1 MSVSSAPPPGGP
13 SPAAASA
20 RHGLVDVLRG
30 LALFGILVVNL
41 EFIAS
46 PPFEGWYAFGD
57 SLDQAARWAT
67 VTFFQLKSYL
77 VFSLL
82 FGYGLTIMA
91 SRAPASGLG
100 PRYMRRMLVLAVLGV
115 LHAVFFY
122 IGDILVTYA
131 LLGALLFPMRNW
143 STRRLIGIAA
153 WVYGVGL
160 LVVIGIAALVAATPV
175 DDPEQGGRT
184 AVYLDGSFLEV
195 AAQRIED
202 APLVLV
208 GGLLLQ
214 YPSIM
219 AAFLIGV
226 MVGRGDLLSHPAR
239 HAAPARR
246 VMWWCLPIG
255 FGLSGVAGLAALTAD
270 AQGLG
275 PGPALAIVLQT
286 VSGPIAV
293 AGVVAAV
300 VVLSG
305 RAWWAVVER
314 PLAPAGRA
322 SLSVYLGESI
332 VASLLFAGY
341 GLGLAAAVGPAGALV
356 FAVVIFAALAGA
368 AALWLTRFRQGPFE
382 WILRSATYWRVQ
394 RLRR

>member
-1 MSVSSAPPPGGP
+1 MSVP
-13 SPAAASA
+13 STADARV
-20 RHGLVDVLRG
+20 RHGLVDMLRG

-46 PPFEGWYAFGD
+46 PPFEGWYAFED
-57 SLDQAARWAT
+57 PLDQAARWAT
-67 VTFFQLKSYL
+67 VTFFQLKSYI

-82 FGYGLTIMA
+82 FGYGLAIMA
-91 SRAPASGLG
+91 SRATEGLG
-100 PRYMRRMLVLAVLGV
+100 PRYLRRMLVLAILGI

-122 IGDILVTYA
+122 AGDILVTYA
-131 LLGALLFPMRNW
+131 LLGTLLFPMRNW
-143 STRRLIGIAA
+143 STRRLIRIAA
-153 WVYGVGL
+153 WVYGIGL
-160 LVVIGIAALVAATPV
+160 LVVIGVAALVASAPL
-175 DDPEQGGRT
+175 DDPVQGART
-184 AVYLDGSFLEV
+184 DVYLDGSFLEV

-202 APLVLV
+202 APIVAI

-219 AAFLIGV
+219 AAFLVGV
-226 MVGRGDLLSHPAR
+226 VVGRGDLLSAPGR
-239 HAAPARR
+239 HAATARQ

-255 FGLSGVAGLAALTAD
+255 FGLSGVAGVAALTAD
-270 AQGLG
+270 ADGLG

-305 RAWWAVVER
+305 RSWWPRVER
-314 PLAPAGRA
+314 PLIPAGRS

-332 VASLLFAGY
+332 VASLVFAGY
-341 GLGLAAAVGPAGALV
+341 GLGLSGVVGPAGALAFAAAI
-356 FAVVIFAALAGA
+356 FAVLAGA

-382 WILRSATYWRVQ
+382 WLLRSATYWRLQ
-394 RLRR
+394 PLRRSSHRPR